1 MQLDHTLSVPAPVD
15 VVWTALLDPE
25 KVAPCMPGATLTG
38 VEGDTFT
45 GTVKVK
51 LGPVAL
57 TFKGT
62 GRYAETDE
70 KSHKAVIEANAKDTR
85 GNGTVSATITIV
97 LTGDGDRTDGT
108 VKTDMTVTGKP
119 AQFGRG
125 MISDVGGKILEQFA
139 ACLSKKLGPEAEQP
153 AATESAPSESVPSS
167 TPEVAPTPPD
177 TTPAGAA
184 FVAPTAGDAAQS
196 ATPAPEATPDATA
209 PAPPAAA
216 TSRPAGTAA
225 ASSNTQTQPEAEPL
239 DLMEFARGSVIQRL
253 VPIAVVA
260 VVAIVVGVVSSR
272 TIQRRNRR
280 RSASC
285 GRRSISRGR
294 SASCGRG
301 KK

>member
-1 MQLDHTLSVPAPVD
+1 MQLDHTLSVPAPVE

-25 KVAPCMPGATLTG
+25 KVAPCMPGAKLTG
-38 VEGDTFT
+38 TEGDTFT

-62 GRYAETDE
+62 GRYVEKDE
-70 KSHKAVIEANAKDTR
+70 QARKAVIEANAKDAR

-108 VKTDMTVTGKP
+108 VHTDMTVTGKP

-139 ACLSKKLGPEAEQP
+139 SCLSKKLGPEAADSTP
-153 AATESAPSESVPSS
+153 SESAPNESVPSS
-167 TPEVAPTPPD
+167 APAVAPTPPD
-177 TTPAGAA
+177 TTPPGAG
-184 FVAPTAGDAAQS
+184 FVAPVAGDAAQT
-196 ATPAPEATPDATA
+196 ATPAPEATPGAVA

-216 TSRPAGTAA
+216 VTGQGGSGAAHATADP
-225 ASSNTQTQPEAEPL
+225 QPEAEAL

-253 VPIAVVA
+253 VPVA
-260 VVAIVVGVVSSR
+260 VVAAVALVAGVILNR
-272 TIQRRNRR
+272 TSRR
-280 RSASC
+280 RS
-285 GRRSISRGR
+285 RNRSGCDGCR
-294 SASCGRG
+294 

>member
-25 KVAPCMPGATLTG
+25 KVAPCMPGAKLTG

-62 GRYAETDE
+62 GRYVESDE
-70 KSHKAVIEANAKDTR
+70 QNHKAVIEANAKDTR

-108 VKTDMTVTGKP
+108 VHTDMTVTGKP

-125 MISDVGGKILEQFA
+125 MISDVGGKILQQFA
-139 ACLSKKLGPEAEQP
+139 SCLSDKLGPQAAEP
-153 AATESAPSESVPSS
+153 AAAESVPNEKVPSG
-167 TPEVAPTPPD
+167 TPAVATTPPD
-177 TTPAGAA
+177 G
-184 FVAPTAGDAAQS
+184 
-196 ATPAPEATPDATA
+196 TA
-209 PAPPAAA
+209 PAPPSAA
-216 TSRPAGTAA
+216 TAQSTGTGTAH
-225 ASSNTQTQPEAEPL
+225 SDTKSEPEAEPL

-272 TIQRRNRR
+272 TVRRRNRS

-285 GRRSISRGR
+285 GRRSN
-294 SASCGRG
+294 ACGRRSG
-301 KK
+301 ACGRRKK